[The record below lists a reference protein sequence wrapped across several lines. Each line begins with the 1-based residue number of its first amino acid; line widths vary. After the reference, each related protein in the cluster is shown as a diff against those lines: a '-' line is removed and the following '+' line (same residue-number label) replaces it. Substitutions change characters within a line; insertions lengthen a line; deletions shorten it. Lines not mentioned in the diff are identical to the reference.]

1 MTWLIILGVLLV
13 MISPTLCLR
22 PSPRERR
29 AAALRKA
36 VMAEGVKVRLAP
48 PPLHD
53 GPRMM
58 PCYGWEYPNDYPG
71 PRFVLV
77 REQET
82 GDVLESYCP
91 GWRWRIEPLR
101 QLPKGVDQRLLLLL
115 ERLPEDALVIE
126 SDRDAITLWW
136 SESLNYQAF
145 SAYLADFAYLRK
157 HLAGRPDQST
167 PRLRSIRELRDLQ

>member
-13 MISPTLCLR
+13 MISPALCLR

-29 AAALRKA
+29 VAALRKA
-36 VMAEGVKVRLAP
+36 AMAAGIKVQLAA

-53 GPRMM
+53 GPRLM
-58 PCYGWEYPNDYPG
+58 PRYGWEYPNDYPG

-77 REQET
+77 RDQEA
-82 GDVLESYCP
+82 GNVLEPYRS
-91 GWRWRIEPLR
+91 GWRWRVEPLHH
-101 QLPKGVDQRLLLLL
+101 LPEGVDQRLGLLL

-136 SESLNYQAF
+136 SESLGRDAF
-145 SAYLADFAYLRK
+145 SDYLADFAYLKK
-157 HLAGRPDQST
+157 HLAGRPDQPT
-167 PRLRSIRELRDLQ
+167 PRLKSIRELRDLQ